1 MNQCFL
7 CTVDVYCVQNNM
19 ITKPAGSIIRDKIK
33 RWTLVFSL
41 FSVNVCNETTNR
53 TQELTLLLLCKSLQ
67 LFSRRRYFSKIFF
80 STNLFCCKVISFY
93 CHNSVLRQR
102 EVLLHLYCWWY
113 SFENIKKAFLSRFYL
128 VLTQHKKCCCIWFFS
143 VGTSKLFYWSN
154 FFYLAS

>member
-53 TQELTLLLLCKSLQ
+53 TQELTLLCCYARASSSFLEEDIFQKFSFQQICFVAKSFLFIATTLYFDNVKYCYIFIVDDTLL
-67 LFSRRRYFSKIFF
+67 RYQESFF
-80 STNLFCCKVISFY
+80 
-93 CHNSVLRQR
+93 
-102 EVLLHLYCWWY
+102 
-113 SFENIKKAFLSRFYL
+113 
-128 VLTQHKKCCCIWFFS
+128 
-143 VGTSKLFYWSN
+143 
-154 FFYLAS
+154 